1 MALSG
6 TIQDIGEM
14 APNINKMSASITELT
29 DNANNLLA
37 DVQDI
42 LKPVLLPI
50 AIAGG
55 GLLVTYLIT
64 GIVANIKQIREK

>member
-64 GIVANIKQIREK
+64 GIVANIKQIKNK